1 MVGGMKGVGFK
12 LINGEL
18 RLLTLISENIICQS
32 CYEIDVCY
40 MIYKDSKH
48 HYQYCIYCIKHI
60 YNESLTIDEV
70 VKSEK
75 YYKNFID
82 VLHYNF
88 ISLGEYNLFK
98 IGEKG
103 NLYDTD
109 IEKASLALFN
119 TTCERARS
127 AIRTFCLYCIRYQ
140 KGRVN
145 RDLRRKISE
154 LLWNDKIQWLE

>member
-48 HYQYCIYCIKHI
+48 QYQYCIYCIKHI

-70 VKSEK
+70 LKSEK
-75 YYKNFID
+75 IYKQFID
-82 VLHYNF
+82 IL
-88 ISLGEYNLFK
+88 SLKKINLSEYIIFK

-103 NLYDTD
+103 NIYHTYICLLYT
-109 IEKASLALFN
+109 SR
-119 TTCERARS
+119 C
-127 AIRTFCLYCIRYQ
+127 
-140 KGRVN
+140 V
-145 RDLRRKISE
+145 
-154 LLWNDKIQWLE
+154 